1 MTEEQKKVIE
11 ECYERLASVD
21 LNGCVIA
28 IPVGTPRPPKP

>member
-11 ECYERLASVD
+11 ECYEMLASVD
-21 LNGCVIA
+21 LQGCVIA